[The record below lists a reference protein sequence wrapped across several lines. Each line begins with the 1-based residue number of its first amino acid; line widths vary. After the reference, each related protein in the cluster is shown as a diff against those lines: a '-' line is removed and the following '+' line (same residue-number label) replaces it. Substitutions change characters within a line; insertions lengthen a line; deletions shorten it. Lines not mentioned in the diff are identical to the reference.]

1 MFTESVNLPLATAE
15 DSWHWYGPHN
25 GVPYVT
31 IASGVHCITPGYTTS
46 LFISPAGKALAWH
59 RLYPCA
65 PMVSNYCEFVQSR
78 RASKVIQPCHG
89 YATPLCSHFSAVCP
103 LLLQPTLCL
112 EVLTENCKP
121 VSPVWTLLHIQ
132 AKLYCQVWFPWQSY
146 RASSKPPMNKG

>member
-1 MFTESVNLPLATAE
+1 MQQAWRCLQNLWTYPWPLLKTLGTGMALITGYLMSLLPVGCTASHLGTQLLFSSHQQEKPWHDIDYTHVHLWWAT
-15 DSWHWYGPHN
+15 
-25 GVPYVT
+25 T
-31 IASGVHCITPGYTTS
+31 
-46 LFISPAGKALAWH
+46 L
-59 RLYPCA
+59 
-65 PMVSNYCEFVQSR
+65 EFVQSR

-132 AKLYCQVWFPWQSY
+132 AKLYCQVWFPW
-146 RASSKPPMNKG
+146 